1 MAEKILLVDDNP
13 AHRDLYGGQLSEA
26 GYRVHKIATGGGA
39 LRAIERGE
47 RPDAVIL
54 GINLDDAAGIDTL
67 GEIVAKR
74 PEVPVVLH
82 SAHPSL
88 KDDFRVWGA
97 CAIISKSSEKDRLC
111 GCVREVLGRRRV
123 RAIPRRAV
131 ENVG

>member
-1 MAEKILLVDDNP
+1 MHNKILLVDDNP
-13 AHRDLYGGQLSEA
+13 THRALYGGQLSDA
-26 GYRVHKIATGGGA
+26 GYHVHQIATGPGA

-54 GINLDDAAGIDTL
+54 GINLGDVGGIDIL
-67 GEIVAKR
+67 GEIVARR
-74 PEVPVVLH
+74 PDVPVVLH

-97 CAIISKSSEKDRLC
+97 CAIIRKSSEEDRLC
-111 GCVREVLGRRRV
+111 RCVREVLGRRGDR
-123 RAIPRRAV
+123 RLPRRAL